1 MKGNGGNGDS
11 LERVLTEALQAGI
24 VVAQRPPHYFNAVV
38 GKGKLGYLLP
48 TFVEKRQYNLVLTLA
63 NNEEIFKSQPLKM
76 SIHSIFF
83 DSSEKDHEN
92 VESFLVGKTVVLKAD
107 ENQRPDI
114 INSFYCITGTITL
127 ECEPP

>member
-11 LERVLTEALQAGI
+11 LERVLTEALQRGI
-24 VVAQRPPHYFNAVV
+24 EVTQKPPHYFNAVV
-38 GKGKLGYLLP
+38 GKGNVGYLLP
-48 TFVEKRQYNLVLTLA
+48 TFVGHRQYNLVLRLA
-63 NNEEIFKSQPLKM
+63 NNEEVFKAQTLKM

-83 DSSEKDHEN
+83 DSSQKDHEI
-92 VESFLVGKTVVLKAD
+92 VESPLVGKTVVLKAD

-127 ECEPP
+127 ECKPP